1 MFKLNEKYE
10 INRDILKYVY
20 IRYSPSE
27 ISTINTSNSQVY
39 NIIPR
44 EDSVISLLNS
54 YLELNFDVLRADNSN
69 RYLVGNDIRLVNLGP
84 IGLFRNYNLT
94 TSSRKHLEKIDHAH
108 IVSLMYKLLTSSKGS
123 DDLSIGFDRD
133 RTRRRNELT
142 NNKNIKGNYHVGIYL
157 KDIFGYAEYQ
167 QKAKYGLGYKLTL
180 TRNNDNV
187 VLNKGNAINIG
198 KIKFIAIEWY
208 VPHYTPS
215 IQQQSILS
223 KQVLNK
229 TPTQIQNPERSVFMK
244 EVNTQNLWTSELG
257 TQEGINIPT
266 WIFVGFQQNDRQHDQ
281 NLNND
286 TFVRLPVISAQVV
299 IGTERYPDSAI
310 LQNYEDDDNSQGY
323 GQIKEAFKALTK
335 DNILQPYIS
344 DHDFK
349 SSNDGNDIGYNI
361 YAFDIRYQKNF
372 ENSQP
377 IKVEFKFSENIV
389 GGIYGYALVLTN
401 RLVSISSDGQR
412 MFDLTL
418 VIKIYSYKYNYNY
431 IIIHI

>member
-10 INRDILKYVY
+10 INRDILKCDY

-27 ISTINTSNSQVY
+27 ISTINTANSQVY
-39 NIIPR
+39 INIPR

-69 RYLVGNDIRLVNLGP
+69 RYLDSNDIRPVNLGP
-84 IGLFRNYNLT
+84 IGLFSNYKLT
-94 TSSRKHLEKIDHAH
+94 TSSAKHLENIDHAH
-108 IVSLMYKLLTSSKGS
+108 IVSLLYKLLTSSKGS

-142 NNKNIKGNYHVGIYL
+142 NNKNIKGKYHVRIYL

-167 QKAKYGLGYKLTL
+167 QKATYGLGYKLTL
-180 TRNNDNV
+180 TRNTDNA
-187 VLNKGNAINIG
+187 VLNKTNAINNG
-198 KIKFIAIEWY
+198 KVKSNAIEWY

-215 IQQQSILS
+215 VQQQSILS
-223 KQVLNK
+223 KQILNK
-229 TPTQIQNPERSVFMK
+229 TPTQIQYPERSVFMK
-244 EVNTQNLWTSELG
+244 EVNTQNFWTFELG

-266 WIFVGFQQNDRQHDQ
+266 FIFVAFQQNDRQHDQ

-310 LQNYEDDDNSQGY
+310 LINYEDDDYSQGY

-335 DNILQPYIS
+335 DDILKPYIS
-344 DHDFK
+344 EDDFR
-349 SSNDGNDIGYNI
+349 SSNEGNNIGYNI

-372 ENSQP
+372 ENAQP
-377 IKVEFKFSENIV
+377 VKVEFKFSENIPA
-389 GGIYGYALVLTN
+389 GIYGYALVLTN
-401 RLVSISSDGQR
+401 KSISMSSDGQR
-412 MFDLTL
+412 IFDL
-418 VIKIYSYKYNYNY
+418 N
-431 IIIHI
+431 